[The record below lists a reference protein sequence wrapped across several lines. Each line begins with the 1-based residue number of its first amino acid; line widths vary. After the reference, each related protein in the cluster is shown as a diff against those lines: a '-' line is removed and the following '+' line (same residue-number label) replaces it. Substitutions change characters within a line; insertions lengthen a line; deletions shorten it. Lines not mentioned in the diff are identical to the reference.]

1 MLCTRIS
8 TVLNPSLHVTEQEGQ
23 KQWKRK
29 KTYLSQMGKRMDAF
43 FFPCIQQILG
53 LHSCRFGNTVAPQTD
68 REVLESY
75 FLASESLCLNTSR
88 FSGWFLN
95 TLFLSHTPAFLF
107 QEPRSVSIWVV
118 GDKETEEIKWSVN
131 KTGFMSVQGNKPF
144 NLRQDFQMTNFLIL

>member
-1 MLCTRIS
+1 ML
-8 TVLNPSLHVTEQEGQ
+8 
-23 KQWKRK
+23 
-29 KTYLSQMGKRMDAF
+29 F
-43 FFPCIQQILG
+43 FFSCIQQILG
-53 LHSCRFGNTVAPQTD
+53 LHSCRFRNTVAPQTD